1 MALLDPLQWVSEMSL
16 KDFETKKSVHINLTK
31 STHSDLRIVL
41 FKRGLSMQEVFDT
54 LAAQICEN
62 NPDLIRILDQI
73 EDAKRARQIKRVS
86 QADSDSIFRVIEEG
100 NPFDGSV

>member
-1 MALLDPLQWVSEMSL
+1 MSL

-54 LAAQICEN
+54 LAAQICAN

-73 EDAKRARQIKRVS
+73 EEAKRERQIKRVS
-86 QADSDSIFRVIEEG
+86 QSDADSIFRVIEED